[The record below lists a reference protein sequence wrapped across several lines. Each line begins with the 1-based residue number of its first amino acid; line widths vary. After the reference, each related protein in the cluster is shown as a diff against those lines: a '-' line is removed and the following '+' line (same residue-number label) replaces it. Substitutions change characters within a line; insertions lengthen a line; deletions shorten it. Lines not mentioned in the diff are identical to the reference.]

1 MRIKKKLIRITTA
14 SYSLS
19 TLLKGQLRFLNDYYE
34 VVGIASGR
42 EVLEVVEERE
52 GVRVIDV
59 PMKRE
64 ISLISDVVSLFR
76 LIYLFYKERPYIVHA
91 NTPKASLLSMI
102 AAWITRVPNR
112 VYTVTGLRFET
123 ATGKFRRLLVGMEK
137 ITCWCATKVIP
148 EGEGV
153 KKTLMVNRIT
163 HKPLKVVLNGNINGI
178 DIDYFKRQTVSEDD
192 IEKLRVPD
200 CYTFV
205 FVGRLVKDK
214 GIRELVHAFLRLYN
228 QYKHVRLL
236 LVGGLEQELDPLDE
250 ETLSLLQSHKVI
262 SAVGFQNDVRPYL
275 AVSDVLVFPSYR
287 EGFPNVVL
295 QAGAMGLPSI
305 VTDINGCNEIIREG
319 ENGKIIP
326 LRDENALYEAMT
338 WFYEHRDDEVK
349 EMALRARPLIMERYE
364 QHKVWTALL
373 EEYRMLEGRETV
385 F

>member
-1 MRIKKKLIRITTA
+1 M
-14 SYSLS
+14 
-19 TLLKGQLRFLNDYYE
+19 LLKGQLRFLNDYYE

-42 EVLEVVEERE
+42 EELEVVKERE

-76 LIYLFYKERPYIVHA
+76 LIWLFYKERPHIVHA
-91 NTPKASLLSMI
+91 NTPKASLLSMM

-123 ATGKFRRLLVGMEK
+123 ATGKFRRLLVWMEK
-137 ITCWCATKVIP
+137 LTCRCATKVIP

-163 HKPLKVVLNGNINGI
+163 RKPLKVVLNGNINGI
-178 DIDYFKRQTVSEDD
+178 DIDYFKREAVSADD
-192 IEKLRVPD
+192 IEKLRASD

-214 GIRELVHAFLRLYN
+214 GIRELVHAFVRVYDR
-228 QYKHVRLL
+228 YKHVRLL

-250 ETLSLLQSHKVI
+250 ETLFLLQSHEAI
-262 SAVGFQNDVRPYL
+262 CAVGFQGDVRPYL
-275 AVSDVLVFPSYR
+275 AAADVLVFPSYR

-295 QAGAMGLPSI
+295 QAGAMGLPSV

-326 LRDENALYEAMT
+326 PRDENALYEVMK
-338 WFYEHRDDEVK
+338 WFYEHRDEEVK
-349 EMALRARPLIMERYE
+349 EMALRVRPLIIERYE

-373 EEYRMLEGRETV
+373 EEYRMLEGERP
-385 F
+385 FFDY